1 MAGKLLPSL
10 SLKPLWLCTSKQR
23 TEGTIQEEVDVSYER
38 KTVTA
43 ETSTQAVWYDIAD
56 GRATTDDTIFSTKNK
71 RFLHPHVEKLSKF
84 LLHSCIILL
93 PQSNS
98 KKTLTIPIGYGFN
111 DDESIIFHFWFGQ
124 NLPLHLTNFSSF
136 LTRYV
141 LEVICL
147 ILRNLWSF

>member
-1 MAGKLLPSL
+1 MY
-10 SLKPLWLCTSKQR
+10 TSKQR

-43 ETSTQAVWYDIAD
+43 ETSTQAAWYDIAD

-93 PQSNS
+93 PNQIL
-98 KKTLTIPIGYGFN
+98 KKHSPYPSDMVSMMMNQLFF
-111 DDESIIFHFWFGQ
+111 IFGLDK
-124 NLPLHLTNFSSF
+124 NYT
-136 LTRYV
+136 Y
-141 LEVICL
+141 I
-147 ILRNLWSF
+147 

>member
-1 MAGKLLPSL
+1 MY
-10 SLKPLWLCTSKQR
+10 TSKQR

-43 ETSTQAVWYDIAD
+43 ETSTQAAWYDIAD

-93 PQSNS
+93 PHHNQIL
-98 KKTLTIPIGYGFN
+98 KKHSPYPSDMVSMMMNQLFF
-111 DDESIIFHFWFGQ
+111 IFGLDKIYH
-124 NLPLHLTNFSSF
+124 
-136 LTRYV
+136 Y
-141 LEVICL
+141 I
-147 ILRNLWSF
+147 